1 MARKKLERPVRDLFY
16 IITNGK
22 ETECN
27 YFTLLKAKKSP
38 YDVKILFDNADP
50 VGLVETARMHLDES
64 NQVWIVFDVDNTYE
78 EGSFSKAVILAER
91 YGVKYAFS
99 NLAFEVWLISHFE
112 KCEKELNTNGHKRIL
127 DDYLKSCGCLQ
138 EYSKSDEK
146 QLAKFFIPHYRDACT
161 NAKIVYQK
169 RIKNH
174 NELYGENSKP
184 RYWEWNSCTTV
195 FKLVEALKLTVE

>member
-27 YFTLLKAKKSP
+27 YFNLLKAKKSP

-50 VGLVETARMHLDES
+50 VGLVETARKHLDES

-78 EGSFSKAVILAER
+78 EGSFSKAVTLAER

-99 NLAFEVWLISHFE
+99 NLAFETGQIWFMRKLFGIFNVWQSGLF
-112 KCEKELNTNGHKRIL
+112 
-127 DDYLKSCGCLQ
+127 
-138 EYSKSDEK
+138 
-146 QLAKFFIPHYRDACT
+146 
-161 NAKIVYQK
+161 
-169 RIKNH
+169 
-174 NELYGENSKP
+174 
-184 RYWEWNSCTTV
+184 
-195 FKLVEALKLTVE
+195 

>member
-1 MARKKLERPVRDLFY
+1 MARKKQERPVRDVFY

-22 ETECN
+22 GTERN
-27 YFTLLKAKKSP
+27 YFTLLKSKKSP
-38 YDVKILFDNADP
+38 FDVKIKFDNADP
-50 VGLVETARMHLDES
+50 VGLVETARKHLEES
-64 NQVWIVFDVDNTYE
+64 NQVWVVFDVDNTYE
-78 EGSFSKAVILAER
+78 EGSFSKAMSLAER
-91 YGVKYAFS
+91 YGIKCAFS

-112 KCEKELNTNGHKRIL
+112 QCEKELTTDGHKKIL
-127 DDYLKSCGCLQ
+127 NDYLKEQGCTH

-146 QLAKFFIPHYRDACT
+146 QLEKYFIPYYKEACT

-169 RIKNH
+169 RVKKN
-174 NELYGENSKP
+174 NEDYGGNSKP